1 MVWFIKDLGRL
12 DRERRAIAELQSSA
26 SWLKGVDW
34 TIAEGGRLVVDAEIE
49 AHGHVY
55 LAEMV
60 YPAFFP
66 EAPPIVR
73 PKDAGE
79 NWSTHQYTSG
89 TLCLEWGPDN
99 WRSDITGAQML
110 ESTYRLLHAEN
121 PRGTERHAGLS
132 SRHALSLGQEL
143 KNAFLLFYVSGE
155 LKEFLRT
162 LQDHCTGEIKHV
174 LLHRQRTTW
183 LVYLLAVTPTGAQK
197 WEDASLPV
205 GFRKEDAG
213 EGIFYKTNLGAGDVD
228 SVKSVADLK
237 EALEKAGLDN
247 ALIGQLQADRPAYIL
262 LIGSENSIRLFLL
275 VDPKECNLY
284 RAHNLD
290 VSGDAQRLRLPP
302 ELMDLYG
309 KKVGMVGLGSVG
321 SKVAMSLARTGIRD
335 FVFSDDD
342 VFLPENAC
350 RHSLDWRSLGEHKVK
365 AVARVLEYLGPSVNV
380 DANAVSITGQESTA
394 TVNGILDRLSQCN
407 LLVDATA
414 NAAAFTIVSA
424 IAVARS
430 IPLVW
435 MEVFPGGIGGMV
447 ARYRPGLD
455 PDPKTMRLAYLQF
468 TQEHPFP
475 DLGVTAEYAAE
486 DTEGN
491 PIVATDA
498 GVSVIAGYA
507 TELAIDSLGRPET
520 SAFPFSMYLVGL
532 RKFWVFAAPFH
543 TIQIPT
549 DHLHRNLESKQS
561 SAEAMEEG
569 GKFLL
574 GILQRLDSDT
584 NAQ

>member
-1 MVWFIKDLGRL
+1 MVWFIKDPGRL
-12 DRERRAIAELQSSA
+12 DRERRAIAELQSRVF
-26 SWLKGVDW
+26 WLKGVDW
-34 TIAEGGRLVVDAEIE
+34 TIAEGGRLAVDAAIE
-49 AHGHVY
+49 AHGHLY
-55 LAEMV
+55 HARMV

-73 PKDAGE
+73 PKDTGE
-79 NWSTHQYTSG
+79 DWSTHQYRRG

-121 PRGTERHAGLS
+121 PRGTERDAVLP

-143 KNAFLLFYVSGE
+143 KSAFLLFYVSSE

-162 LQDHCTGEIKHV
+162 LQAHSNGEVKHV
-174 LLHRQRTTW
+174 LLCPQRATW
-183 LVYLLAVTPTGAQK
+183 LVYLSIVTPAGAQK
-197 WEDASLPV
+197 WEDTSLPV
-205 GFRKEDAG
+205 GFQKEDAG

-228 SVKSVADLK
+228 SIKSVADLR
-237 EALEKAGLDN
+237 EALEKAGLDSG
-247 ALIGQLQADRPAYIL
+247 LVGQLPTDRPTFIL
-262 LIGSENSIRLFLL
+262 LTGAENSIHLFLL
-275 VDPKECNLY
+275 VDPKKGNLY

-290 VSGDAQRLRLPP
+290 VSGDAQRRRLPP
-302 ELMDLYG
+302 ELMNLSG
-309 KKVGMVGLGSVG
+309 RKVGIVGLGSVG
-321 SKVAMSLARTGIRD
+321 SKVGMSLARTGIRD

-350 RHSLDWRSLGEHKVK
+350 RHSLDWRSIGEHKVK

-414 NAAAFTIVSA
+414 NSAAFNIVSA

-486 DTEGN
+486 DTEGD

-498 GVSVIAGYA
+498 DVSVITGYA
-507 TELAIDSLGRPET
+507 TELAIDALIRPET

-532 RKFWVFAAPFH
+532 RRFWVFAAPFH

-549 DHLHRNLESKQS
+549 DHLRRNSELSQS

-574 GILQRLDSDT
+574 EILQRLDSDT
-584 NAQ
+584 IAQ

>member
-55 LAEMV
+55 LARMV

-79 NWSTHQYTSG
+79 NWSIHQYTSG

-110 ESTYRLLHAEN
+110 ESAYRLLHAEN
-121 PRGTERHAGLS
+121 PRGTERHAVLP
-132 SRHALSLGQEL
+132 SRHALSLGQEI
-143 KNAFLLFYVSGE
+143 KDAFLLFYVSGAF
-155 LKEFLRT
+155 KEFLRT
-162 LQDHCTGEIKHV
+162 LPDHSTGEMRHV
-174 LLHRQRTTW
+174 LLCRQRTTW
-183 LVYLLAVTPTGAQK
+183 LVYLLTVTPTVAGK
-197 WEDASLPV
+197 WEDTSLPV
-205 GFRKEDAG
+205 GFQKEDTR
-213 EGIFYKTNLGAGDVD
+213 EGVYYKTNLGAEDVD
-228 SVKSVADLK
+228 SIKNVADLK
-237 EALEKAGLDN
+237 GALENAGLES
-247 ALIGQLQADRPAYIL
+247 ALVSQFPADRPMFIL
-262 LIGSENSIRLFLL
+262 LIGAENSIHLFLL
-275 VDPKECNLY
+275 VDPQKGNLY
-284 RAHNLD
+284 RAYNLD
-290 VSGDAQRLRLPP
+290 VSGDVQGLRLPP
-302 ELMDLYG
+302 ELMKLSG
-309 KKVGMVGLGSVG
+309 KKVGIVGLGSVG
-321 SKVAMSLARTGIRD
+321 SKVTMSLARTGIGG
-335 FVFSDDD
+335 FVLSDDD
-342 VFLPENAC
+342 VFLPGNAC

-365 AVARVLEYLGPSVNV
+365 AITQVLEFLGPNVTV
-380 DANAVSITGQESTA
+380 DANTVSITGQESTA
-394 TVNGILDRLSQCN
+394 TVNGVLDRLSHCD

-414 NAAAFTIVSA
+414 NAAAFNIISA
-424 IAVARS
+424 IAVAQS

-435 MEVFPGGIGGMV
+435 MEVFPGGVGGMV
-447 ARYRPGLD
+447 ARYRPGID
-455 PDPKTMRLAYLQF
+455 PDPKTMRLGYLQF

-475 DLGVTAEYAAE
+475 DLAVTAEYVGE

-498 GVSVIAGYA
+498 DVSVIASYA
-507 TELAIDSLGRPET
+507 TELAIDSLLCPET

-532 RKFWVFAAPFH
+532 RKFWVFAAPFC

-549 DHLHRNLESKQS
+549 DYLHRNAEEKHP

-584 NAQ
+584 IA